1 MPGIAEQITEKLKAA
16 MKRKDETALN
26 TMRALK
32 TALRYKEVEVQRA
45 LEEGEVLQVL
55 QKEAR
60 KRQEAAEEYRKVGKD
75 EPAEKEERE
84 MKLINEFL
92 PAMLTEEEIEKRAR
106 EVIAATGAAA
116 SSDIGKVM
124 KVLMMELKGKADGK
138 LVNQVVTRLL
148 SSA

>member
-1 MPGIAEQITEKLKAA
+1 MASIAEQIVEKLKEA
-16 MKRKDETALN
+16 MKAKNEIALN

-45 LEEGEVLQVL
+45 LEEGEVFQVL
-55 QKEAR
+55 QKEVR
-60 KRQEAAEEYRKVGKD
+60 KRQEAAEEYRKGGRND
-75 EPAEKEERE
+75 LAEKEEAE
-84 MKLINEFL
+84 MKLIYEFL

-106 EVIAATGAAA
+106 DAIAATGAAT

-124 KVLMMELKGKADGK
+124 KVLMPELKGKADGK

-148 SSA
+148 TG

>member
-1 MPGIAEQITEKLKAA
+1 MASIAEQIVEKLKEA
-16 MKRKDETALN
+16 MKAKDEIALN

-45 LEEGEVLQVL
+45 LEDGEVLQVL
-55 QKEAR
+55 QKEIR
-60 KRQEAAEEYRKVGKD
+60 KRQEAAEEYRKAVRG
-75 EPAEKEERE
+75 ELAEKEESE
-84 MKLINEFL
+84 MKLISAFL

-106 EVIAATGAAA
+106 DAIAATGAAA

-124 KVLMMELKGKADGK
+124 KVLMPELKGKADGK

-148 SSA
+148 SG